1 MIGGEECRVMNIDG
15 ISLIE
20 GLGTTFNGSLGSYTF
35 ERTTC
40 MEPWVNTERPGIDS
54 SLVRVYDSEY
64 NLLYGSP
71 FVSGNS
77 VDGIE
82 ADAAGSNAPVYD
94 VFGRRIDTT
103 VPGSVY
109 IRGGKKFVAR

>member
-1 MIGGEECRVMNIDG
+1 MNIDG

-35 ERTTC
+35 ERPTC
-40 MEPWVNTERPGIDS
+40 QESWVNTERPGIDS
-54 SLVRVYDSEY
+54 SLVRVYDSED
-64 NLLYGSP
+64 NLVYGSP

-77 VDGIE
+77 ADGIE
-82 ADAAGSNAPVYD
+82 ADAAGSDATVYD
-94 VFGRRIDTT
+94 VFGRRVRLT